1 MRTLR
6 LALAAAS
13 IAALAPSVCRAA
25 GPALHV
31 LEISTED
38 ADDQAKALTIALKN
52 KVKTLPDR
60 SLGEGDVSLQVV
72 LLALKCGDVP
82 DTACQVKIGDKL
94 KTDAYIWGTMR
105 KQPGGQV
112 VADLHLWQRN
122 QPEARQQFPYPETLT
137 SATAPELVK
146 QADQMVQK
154 LLMFGKIGS
163 AKVML
168 SGGVA
173 GELFIDGKAS
183 GPATSG
189 AELTLPV
196 GEHKFEV
203 KKGDKVVAT
212 ADGKVSAAGVA
223 EITLAPPA
231 ADSAAP
237 GTPPP
242 GSEGGGDKSW
252 KRTAGF
258 VGVGVGGALI
268 AGGLYSMLK
277 VKGANDDA
285 GFSAYRSGFGP
296 NEDACDAAAQGKV
309 SRVAGASSPADADSV
324 CSTGSKFQ
332 TLQYVFFGVGAIAA
346 GAGTYLLVTAPKT
359 TSSTSARRRA
369 VVTPLVD
376 RSHAGL
382 GVSGS
387 F

>member
-13 IAALAPSVCRAA
+13 FAALAPRVCLAA

-31 LEISTED
+31 LEVSTED
-38 ADDQAKALTIALKN
+38 SDDQAKALTGALKTTI
-52 KVKTLPDR
+52 KALPDH
-60 SLGEGDVSLQVV
+60 SLGDGDVSLQVI

-82 DTACQVKIGDKL
+82 DTACQVKIADKL

-105 KQPGGQV
+105 KQPDGQV
-112 VADLHLWQRN
+112 VADLHLWRRN
-122 QPEARQQFPYPETLT
+122 QSEARQQFTYPGTLT
-137 SATAPELVK
+137 SATAPELAK
-146 QADQMVQK
+146 QADQMVQR
-154 LLMFGKIGS
+154 LFGKIGA
-163 AKVML
+163 AKL
-168 SGGVA
+168 ALAGGVA

-183 GPATSG
+183 GQATAG
-189 AELTLPV
+189 RELSLPV
-196 GEHKFEV
+196 GAHRFEV
-203 KKGDKVVAT
+203 KQGDKLLAT
-212 ADGKVSAAGVA
+212 AEGKVGAAGVV
-223 EITLAPPA
+223 EITLAPPTA
-231 ADSAAP
+231 S
-237 GTPPP
+237 
-242 GSEGGGDKSW
+242 GGGDGSIAIDSAGGKSW

-309 SRVAGASSPADADSV
+309 SRVPGAASPADADSV
-324 CSTGSKFQ
+324 CSSGSKFQ
-332 TLQYVFFGVGAIAA
+332 TLQYVFFGVGALAA
-346 GAGTYLLVTAPKT
+346 GAGTYLLVTSPKPGH
-359 TSSTSARRRA
+359 SATSARGRA
-369 VVTPLVD
+369 VVTPLVGKT
-376 RSHAGL
+376 RAGL